1 MLTRFSQN
9 VKNNFPKSKT
19 NHKIKKITNCKQ
31 ILKYKKRFSQ
41 HVKQIFSNFWDQGW
55 IYSRTLVVKTGWG
68 WKSVETVLSTKVS
81 WNLIWKVICFIF
93 LNLLLSFWGEL
104 KRFCCENLSKV
115 ELRRVSSGNAPLIKF
130 SGDGNIWGGL
140 PHKTLTVNLRP
151 ESVTWFHK
159 VEASS
164 SSKWK

>member
-1 MLTRFSQN
+1 MWKNKFYKMWKKSQN
-9 VKNNFPKSKT
+9 VKKIWKCKT
-19 NHKIKKITNCKQ
+19 NF
-31 ILKYKKRFSQ
+31 LKMLNRFS
-41 HVKQIFSNFWDQGW
+41 SNFWDQGW
-55 IYSRTLVVKTGWG
+55 IYSRNLVVKTGCG
-68 WKSVETVLSTKVS
+68 WKSIETVLSAKVS
-81 WNLIWKVICFIF
+81 WNLIWKVICFTF